1 MVSRRTGVSRDSPRT
16 VPSTVQQDY
25 PLDRM
30 STVRTGGEA
39 EYFARAGSGV
49 QLKELLAWA
58 KTIDVEVAVVGSGSN
73 LLIADEG
80 VSGLVVKL
88 DRKLALIK
96 HEGERL
102 TCGGGAR
109 LPSVAARA
117 AQAGLTGI
125 EFGVNIPGT
134 VGGAVRM
141 NANAYGGELAKALEW
156 VEIVTAEGA
165 QRRVP
170 TELGFAYRHSN
181 LSAGEI
187 VARASF
193 VLTPE
198 RTATVKATLA
208 EMRERRHAAQPQGIK
223 TFGSTFKNPEES
235 VGPTEAGRHSPST
248 DSVDTRFARV
258 PESASIPVSASK
270 GRSAGLLLAE
280 AGCNGLTIGGARFAE
295 KHANFIENTGSATT
309 ADVIAVMAEGRR
321 RVKERFGVELEPEV
335 QTLGPVCFP
344 W

>member
-1 MVSRRTGVSRDSPRT
+1 VSRDSPT
-16 VPSTVQQDY
+16 TMPSIVQRDH

-30 STVRTGGEA
+30 ATVRTGGEA
-39 EYFARAGSGV
+39 EYFARAGSGA

-58 KTIDVEVAVVGSGSN
+58 KTVGVEVAIVGSGSN

-80 VSGLVVKL
+80 VRGLVMKL

-102 TCGGGAR
+102 MCGGGAR

-156 VEIVTAEGA
+156 VEIVTAAGTE
-165 QRRVP
+165 RRAP
-170 TELGFAYRHSN
+170 AELGFGYRHSN

-193 VLTPE
+193 VLTPAE
-198 RTATVKATLA
+198 TAKVKATLA

-223 TFGSTFKNPEES
+223 TFGSTFKNP
-235 VGPTEAGRHSPST
+235 
-248 DSVDTRFARV
+248 DDTRA
-258 PESASIPVSASK
+258 E

-280 AGCNGLTIGGARFAE
+280 AGCNGLTVGGARFAE
-295 KHANFIENTGSATT
+295 KHANFIENTGSAST

-321 RVKERFGVELEPEV
+321 RVKERFGVELEAEV
-335 QTLGPVCFP
+335 QTLGDVRFP